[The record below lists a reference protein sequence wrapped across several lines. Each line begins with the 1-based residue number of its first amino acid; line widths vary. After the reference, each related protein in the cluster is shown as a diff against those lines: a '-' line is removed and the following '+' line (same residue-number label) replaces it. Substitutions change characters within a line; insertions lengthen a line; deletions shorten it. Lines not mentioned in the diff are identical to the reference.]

1 MYSPKRKEDLIPKI
15 YKKAKSQGIPMT
27 SLVDKI
33 IRDSL
38 NDDKLKV
45 KEVKKNE
52 KESRMGEF

>member
-1 MYSPKRKEDLIPKI
+1 MYSPKIKEDLIPKI
-15 YKKAKSQGIPMT
+15 YQKAKSPGIPMT

-45 KEVKKNE
+45 KEGEE
-52 KESRMGEF
+52 K